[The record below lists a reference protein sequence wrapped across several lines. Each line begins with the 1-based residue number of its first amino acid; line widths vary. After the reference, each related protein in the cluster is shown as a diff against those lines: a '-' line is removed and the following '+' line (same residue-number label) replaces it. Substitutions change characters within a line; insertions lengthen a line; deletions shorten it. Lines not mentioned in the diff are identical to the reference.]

1 MKKQNPKKKDWLSNL
16 SSDEKAIYDNI
27 LTGLTA
33 NVLLASDYSNRQ
45 CRWCM
50 GKGYYQTDNILKP
63 GIFTAVDNKPSRS
76 TPLETNLCTCIKKGM
91 VRAIKEIEPNEVA

>member
-1 MKKQNPKKKDWLSNL
+1 
-16 SSDEKAIYDNI
+16 
-27 LTGLTA
+27 
-33 NVLLASDYSNRQ
+33 
-45 CRWCM
+45 M